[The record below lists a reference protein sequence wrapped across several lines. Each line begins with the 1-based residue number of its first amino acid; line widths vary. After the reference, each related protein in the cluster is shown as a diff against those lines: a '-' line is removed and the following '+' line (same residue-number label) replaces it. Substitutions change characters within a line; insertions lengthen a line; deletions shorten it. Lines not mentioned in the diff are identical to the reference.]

1 MKEQMKDRL
10 RILAVEDDPTVA
22 ELYQILLA
30 GVGHKVLIARDG
42 AEAVRLMREHPDV
55 VILDLRLP
63 DIDGYTLLKRIR
75 AQPDLR
81 DTPVIIISAT
91 VPHGHRG
98 IPGADAVLSKPFDID
113 ELVATVERSSEMRVL
128 H

>member
-1 MKEQMKDRL
+1 MNRERL
-10 RILAVEDDPTVA
+10 RILAVEDDPSVA
-22 ELYQILLA
+22 ELYEILLA

-55 VILDLRLP
+55 IILDLRLP
-63 DIDGYTLLKRIR
+63 DIDGYTLLKRMR

-81 DTPVIIISAT
+81 DTPVIVISAT
-91 VPHGHRG
+91 VPHGRRS
-98 IPGADAVLSKPFDID
+98 IPGADAVLAKPFDID
-113 ELVATVERSSEMRVL
+113 ELVETIERSSEKRVL